1 MNKQDKN
8 YKNCH
13 AYINNHY
20 GKASKCE
27 NKNCTYQNPKRYEW
41 ALIRGKEYS
50 KNIED
55 YIQLCPS
62 CHRKYDFTEDKRV
75 NMSNAHKGKIRLN
88 QRGEQNK
95 KSKPILQYDI
105 NNNFIKKWESVSMCA
120 KELKIHRSNI
130 FANLKG
136 TIKQTH
142 GFIFK
147 WYNQQSK
154 K

>member
-1 MNKQDKN
+1 
-8 YKNCH
+8 
-13 AYINNHY
+13 
-20 GKASKCE
+20 
-27 NKNCTYQNPKRYEW
+27 
-41 ALIRGKEYS
+41 
-50 KNIED
+50 
-55 YIQLCPS
+55 
-62 CHRKYDFTEDKRV
+62 
-75 NMSNAHKGKIRLN
+75 MSNAHKGKIRLN

-95 KSKPILQYDI
+95 KSKPILQYGI

-147 WYNQQSK
+147 WYNEQNK
-154 K
+154 V